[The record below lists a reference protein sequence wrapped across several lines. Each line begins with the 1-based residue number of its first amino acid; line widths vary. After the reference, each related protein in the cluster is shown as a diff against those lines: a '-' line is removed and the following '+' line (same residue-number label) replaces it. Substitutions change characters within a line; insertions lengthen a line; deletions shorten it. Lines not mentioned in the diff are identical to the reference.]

1 VNDSSPLMIFH
12 FSNHDPAD
20 KESIKKS
27 LVKPT
32 LNLEGK
38 GIPSGN
44 FLRV

>member
-12 FSNHDPAD
+12 FSNHDPSD